1 MGRARAE
8 PVVPAEPGTPG
19 AVLPPAKHVLG
30 RLDHRLVVAGAGRS
44 RGSFSWCKNGTGV
57 RGRVDRSHK
66 RV

>member
-8 PVVPAEPGTPG
+8 PVVPVEPGTPG

-30 RLDHRLVVAGAGRS
+30 RLDHRLVAGGAGRS

-57 RGRVDRSHK
+57 HGRPHLSQK